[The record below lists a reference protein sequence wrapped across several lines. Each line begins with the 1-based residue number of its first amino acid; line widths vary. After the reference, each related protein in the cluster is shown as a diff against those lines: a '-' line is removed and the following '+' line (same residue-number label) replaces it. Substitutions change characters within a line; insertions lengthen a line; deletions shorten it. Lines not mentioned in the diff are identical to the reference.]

1 MLLSLGADID
11 ARDMFG
17 RTPLWICINK
27 GCHHHQ
33 FVSRVLDVCWF
44 GRFGILTRI
53 FLERDANVNIG
64 DNAGVYPFHL
74 VENSTYTD
82 IRRLVPVLMKK
93 VDAVRQG
100 RGF

>member
-1 MLLSLGADID
+1 MHATCLG
-11 ARDMFG
+11 G
-17 RTPLWICINK
+17 RRCGLPSTKGGHCFINVAFEGWETDQGAICA
-27 GCHHHQ
+27 
-33 FVSRVLDVCWF
+33 